1 MKVYRISTPE
11 YVRDLTGEGARL
23 HGGRWNHK
31 GTACLYTSES
41 RALALLEYS
50 VNVNTAD
57 IPRVL
62 SIATIEIP
70 EDNIYAVAV
79 ENLPDSW
86 KDNPAPAA
94 AKDFGTQLLNI
105 EKYPIIRI
113 PSAVITD
120 EYNYLLN
127 PALLQQPLFY
137 LADVTDFKY
146 DRRIKST

>member
-1 MKVYRISTPE
+1 MRVYRISTPQFA
-11 YVRDLTGEGARL
+11 RDLTGEGARL

-50 VNVNTAD
+50 VNVSIAD
-57 IPRVL
+57 IPLLL

-70 EDNIYAVAV
+70 EDDIYVVAI
-79 ENLPDSW
+79 ESLPDNW
-86 KDNPAPAA
+86 RDNPAPAA
-94 AKDFGTQLLNI
+94 AKDFGTQML
-105 EKYPIIRI
+105 KADKHVIIRI
-113 PSAVITD
+113 PSAVIAD

-127 PALLQQPLFY
+127 PVRLKQPLFH
-137 LADVTDFKY
+137 LVDVSDFQY